1 MLPEPTFLPMYFLIF
16 IIMMSFL
23 HCAYIYIEGVSIK
36 QLNRTKWVIVYSQV
50 VCSIN
55 RRCTYRS
62 QLVVNVKLVETK
74 CATCGSPIYIYEDFV
89 REKMYCTLHCMM
101 SSGSEAVSRERLEVL
116 AG

>member
-1 MLPEPTFLPMYFLIF
+1 MLPGHTFLPMFFLIF

-23 HCAYIYIEGVSIK
+23 HSAYIYIACVSIK
-36 QLNRTKWVIVYSQV
+36 QLNRINGLL
-50 VCSIN
+50 SIQ
-55 RRCTYRS
+55 RWYAAVTDAAYIKS
-62 QLVVNVKLVETK
+62 MVVNVKLVETK
-74 CATCGSPIYIYEDFV
+74 CATCGSPIYVYEDFV